1 VAGAWLLVEGDG
13 MITAVTGPPGN
24 GKSAYGVRAIALALE
39 SGKAVATNIELRD
52 DLGVFVSRK
61 ANVIRAAIPGAVAR
75 RADRVERHVFSS
87 DDPHELLNV
96 RLRGHGEG
104 RGLMV
109 LDEAPDWLNSH
120 HWNADGRDELV
131 RWFRKHRHYGWDVLL
146 LAQDLEMLD
155 KQVRVNYEQHTHVRN
170 LRRARIYGVPIC
182 PVNFFVAT
190 TVWHSKRGGA
200 QPIVL
205 RRETYRL
212 GWWKDL
218 YDTHQAA
225 REFAADDPNAIYLP
239 RTSVRPSPESGKPAA
254 ANDGPPNVNPM
265 HPDSVLDAK
274 A

>member
-1 VAGAWLLVEGDG
+1 V
-13 MITAVTGPPGN
+13 ITAVTGPPGN
-24 GKSAYGVRAIALALE
+24 GKSAYGVRAIARALDA
-39 SGKAVATNIELRD
+39 GKCVATNITLRD
-52 DLGVFVSRK
+52 DVAEFASQK
-61 ANVIRAAIPGAVAR
+61 SNVLRRLLPGASTRATR
-75 RADRVERHVFSS
+75 RMSSRIFWS

-96 RLRGHGEG
+96 RLRGSGEG

-170 LRRARIYGVPIC
+170 LKRAKVWGVRIF

-205 RRETYRL
+205 GRETYRL

-225 REFAADDPNAIYLP
+225 HELGLDDPNAIYLP
-239 RTSVRPSPESGKPAA
+239 RVDPQT
-254 ANDGPPNVNPM
+254 
-265 HPDSVLDAK
+265 
-274 A
+274 